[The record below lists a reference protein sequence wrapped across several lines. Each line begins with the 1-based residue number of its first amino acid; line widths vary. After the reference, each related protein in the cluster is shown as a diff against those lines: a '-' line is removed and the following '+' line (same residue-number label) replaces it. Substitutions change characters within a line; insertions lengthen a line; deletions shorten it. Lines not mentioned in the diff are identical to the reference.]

1 MIDRIYIL
9 ELYSITKRVEGNA
22 GQILDEAPKNKP
34 YNTVKTVF
42 FSVFK
47 LVIFSC
53 KHSSV
58 LVIFVSK
65 MLNRIVL
72 FFIFLGIFSAS
83 FAVGAEV
90 QVSEE
95 ESAIVLEQF
104 ESLIGNIDAVGI
116 FVHNVSLA
124 LPMFIPGFGI
134 AWGAFAAFS
143 TGMAFSVLQN
153 ANPILENI
161 PSLTVLFMSPFGLME
176 VAAYS
181 IAMSRSYMIV
191 HKIIKRIPIRPD
203 FRVIGLEMA
212 ILVGLLLTG
221 GFVEYFFIESITTDM
236 PKI

>member
-1 MIDRIYIL
+1 M
-9 ELYSITKRVEGNA
+9 
-22 GQILDEAPKNKP
+22 
-34 YNTVKTVF
+34 
-42 FSVFK
+42 
-47 LVIFSC
+47 
-53 KHSSV
+53 
-58 LVIFVSK
+58 IFVLK

-72 FFIFLGIFSAS
+72 FFVFLGIFSAS

-95 ESAIVLEQF
+95 ESEIVLEQF
-104 ESLIGNIDAVGI
+104 ETLIVEIDAVGI
-116 FVHNVSLA
+116 FVHNTSLA

-143 TGMAFSVLQN
+143 TGMAFSVLQG
-153 ANPILENI
+153 ANPMLENI

-191 HKIIKRIPIRPD
+191 HKMIKKLPIRPD
-203 FRVIGLEMA
+203 FRIIGLEVV
-212 ILVGLLLTG
+212 ILVGLLLAAG
-221 GFVEYFFIESITTDM
+221 FIEYYFLENLPTDT

>member
-1 MIDRIYIL
+1 M
-9 ELYSITKRVEGNA
+9 
-22 GQILDEAPKNKP
+22 
-34 YNTVKTVF
+34 
-42 FSVFK
+42 
-47 LVIFSC
+47 
-53 KHSSV
+53 
-58 LVIFVSK
+58 IFVSQ

-72 FFIFLGIFSAS
+72 FFVFLGIFSAS

-95 ESAIVLEQF
+95 ESEIVLEQF
-104 ESLIGNIDAVGI
+104 EILIAEIDAVGI
-116 FVHNVSLA
+116 FVHNTSLA

-143 TGMAFSVLQN
+143 TGMAFSVLQG
-153 ANPILENI
+153 ANPMLENI

-191 HKIIKRIPIRPD
+191 HKMIKKLPIRPD
-203 FRVIGLEMA
+203 FRIIGLEVV
-212 ILVGLLLTG
+212 ILVGLLLAAG
-221 GFVEYFFIESITTDM
+221 FIEYYFLENLPTDT

>member
-1 MIDRIYIL
+1 M
-9 ELYSITKRVEGNA
+9 
-22 GQILDEAPKNKP
+22 
-34 YNTVKTVF
+34 
-42 FSVFK
+42 
-47 LVIFSC
+47 
-53 KHSSV
+53 
-58 LVIFVSK
+58 IFVLK

-95 ESAIVLEQF
+95 ESAIVLEEF
-104 ESLIGNIDAVGI
+104 ETLLDEIDAVGI
-116 FVHNVSLA
+116 FSHNTLLA

-143 TGMAFSVLQN
+143 TGMAFSVLKD
-153 ANPILENI
+153 ANPMLANI

-176 VAAYS
+176 IAAYS

-191 HKIIKRIPIRPD
+191 HKMIKKLPIRPD
-203 FRVIGLEMA
+203 FRIIGLEVV
-212 ILVGLLLTG
+212 ILVGLLLAAG
-221 GFVEYFFIESITTDM
+221 FIEYYFLENLPTDT